1 MATRKEYRFHPL
13 DLKRNKA
20 IGVMLPLGGTP
31 LFKLSYTTEEQA
43 ISNLKNLILTR
54 KGERPLQPLFGSDV
68 YSLLFENISENL
80 NDELENSLREDIE
93 FWLPYIIID
102 EVNVDTNEDYNTV
115 SISLKVRVTETGAN
129 TQITIL
135 VSEQGNISIA
145 WG

>member
-1 MATRKEYRFHPL
+1 MAVRKEYKIHPL

-20 IGVMLPLGGTP
+20 IGVMLPLGGKP
-31 LFKLSYTTEEQA
+31 LFKSSYTTEEQA

-68 YSLLFENISENL
+68 YSILFENINEDLST
-80 NDELENSLREDIE
+80 ELETSLRKDIK

-102 EVNVDTNEDYNTV
+102 NVSVITEEDFNRVN
-115 SISLKVRVTETGAN
+115 ISLSVRITETGAN
-129 TQITIL
+129 TNIVIL
-135 VSEQGNISIA
+135 VSEQGNVSIV

>member
-1 MATRKEYRFHPL
+1 MAVRKEYKIHPL
-13 DLKRNKA
+13 DLKRNTA
-20 IGVMLPLGGTP
+20 IGVMLPLGGSP

-68 YSLLFENISENL
+68 YSLLFENMSSDLSN
-80 NDELENSLREDIE
+80 ELESSLRNDIK
-93 FWLPYIIID
+93 FWLPYI
-102 EVNVDTNEDYNTV
+102 VVDNISVITNEDYNSV
-115 SISLKVRVTETGAN
+115 NISLSVRVTESGAN

-135 VSEQGNISIA
+135 VSEQGNISIV

>member
-20 IGVMLPLGGTP
+20 IGVTLPLGGAP

-102 EVNVDTNEDYNTV
+102 EVIVDTNEDYNTV

>member
-1 MATRKEYRFHPL
+1 MPNRKEYTRNPL

-20 IGVMLPLGGTP
+20 IGVQLPLGGDP

-54 KGERPLQPLFGSDV
+54 KGERPFQPLFGSDV
-68 YSLLFENISENL
+68 YSLLFEQISETL
-80 NDELENSLREDIE
+80 SSDLEDSLRTDIK

-102 EVNVDTNEDYNTV
+102 EVNVITLEDNNRV
-115 SISLKVRVTETGAN
+115 EISLKVRVTESGAN

-135 VSEQGNISIA
+135 VTEQGNVSIV
-145 WG
+145 